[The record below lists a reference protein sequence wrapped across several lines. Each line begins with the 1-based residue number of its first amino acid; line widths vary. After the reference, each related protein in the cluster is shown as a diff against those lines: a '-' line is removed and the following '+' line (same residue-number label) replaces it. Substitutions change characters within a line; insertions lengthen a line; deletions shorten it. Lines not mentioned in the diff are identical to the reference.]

1 MGIRVL
7 VFGGTLVDVL
17 VGIGVRVEKDAPGVR
32 KTSSQAGFVRMDG
45 SSGSKKP
52 TGRLVRKSLLGLRFE
67 FMLAGNFQ
75 LGSKR
80 SAQPLAST
88 MHRNPTSKISTM
100 TMT

>member
-7 VFGGTLVDVL
+7 VFGGTLVEVL

-67 FMLAGNFQ
+67 FMLAANLQ

-80 SAQPLAST
+80 NAQPLAKMMQMNPNIKITT
-88 MHRNPTSKISTM
+88 MIM
-100 TMT
+100 T